1 MIDMDKDGK
10 AIATVEAYV
19 QAYYNRLADSKIADR
34 IHLDLSQLKDA
45 LNHADAAVG
54 EKPNLNLAVKYL
66 APETL
71 HFLEGLQDN
80 LDNEGILASI
90 KAFNGLYENKKEFVN
105 MKLIS
110 AVPLTADQKTRIM
123 DKMAKKIGEA
133 TFFVT
138 EEVDP
143 TVMGG
148 VRLESE
154 NHYFDNT
161 VAKKLKEMKRHILKD

>member
-1 MIDMDKDGK
+1 MIDMVKDGK
-10 AIATVEAYV
+10 AITTVEAYV
-19 QAYYNRLADSKIADR
+19 QAYYNRLTDSKIADR

-45 LNHADAAVG
+45 FNHSDADKS
-54 EKPNLNLAVKYL
+54 EKPNLGLAVKYL

-71 HFLEGLQDN
+71 LFLEGLQDN

-90 KAFNGLYENKKEFVN
+90 KVFNGLYESKKEIVN
-105 MKLIS
+105 MKLVS
-110 AVPLTADQKTRIM
+110 AVPLTAEQKKRIL
-123 DKMAKKIGEA
+123 DKMEKRIGEA

-138 EEVDP
+138 EVVDAS
-143 TVMGG
+143 VIGG

-161 VAKKLKEMKRHILKD
+161 IATKLKEMKRHILND

>member
-1 MIDMDKDGK
+1 
-10 AIATVEAYV
+10 
-19 QAYYNRLADSKIADR
+19 
-34 IHLDLSQLKDA
+34 
-45 LNHADAAVG
+45 
-54 EKPNLNLAVKYL
+54 
-66 APETL
+66 
-71 HFLEGLQDN
+71 
-80 LDNEGILASI
+80 
-90 KAFNGLYENKKEFVN
+90 

-161 VAKKLKEMKRHILKD
+161 VASPMSLLRFVRHCEVDTFFQMAIASKVQILPLTKQLTTLAGNAW

>member
-1 MIDMDKDGK
+1 M
-10 AIATVEAYV
+10 
-19 QAYYNRLADSKIADR
+19 
-34 IHLDLSQLKDA
+34 
-45 LNHADAAVG
+45 
-54 EKPNLNLAVKYL
+54 KYL

-71 HFLEGLQDN
+71 QFLEGLQDN

-90 KAFNGLYENKKEFVN
+90 NAFNALYENKKEFVN

-110 AVPLTADQKTRIM
+110 AVPLTAEQKKRIM
-123 DKMAKKIGEA
+123 DKMEKRIGEA

-161 VAKKLKEMKRHILKD
+161 IVTKLKEMKRHILKD

>member
-1 MIDMDKDGK
+1 MDKDGK

-45 LNHADAAVG
+45 FTHADAAKG
-54 EKPNLNLAVKYL
+54 EKPNLDLAVKYL

-71 HFLEGLQDN
+71 LFLEGLQDN
-80 LDNEGILASI
+80 LDNEGILASVNT
-90 KAFNGLYENKKEFVN
+90 FNSLYENKKEFVN

-138 EEVDP
+138 EKVDP

-161 VAKKLKEMKRHILKD
+161 IATKLKEMKRHILKD

>member
-80 LDNEGILASI
+80 LDNEGILAAI